1 MQATIYVTPAALQ
14 TALEMDDL
22 SHYQRVS
29 LADEIATDPTTREG
43 YYLKS
48 PSKIK
53 LAALPDDA
61 KIKVKLCPEQPEI
74 FSVHVQAPENLR
86 GCLFQNAPIFPNPKF
101 AASILHWSG
110 EAFNPNNSGAV
121 YYQCPTNEY
130 MVNIV
135 PDDWM
140 AQGVEPF
147 ILDRLLSEGV
157 VIAIGGLVSLIAALQ
172 ADDFIEVQI
181 PLDEAM
187 LGIEAD
193 FSRSSRTYRLDAGLR
208 RERIFLKVEDILS
221 SPDPDNVYIE
231 LRQEWNSYG
240 YVY

>member
-14 TALEMDDL
+14 TAQEMDDL

-29 LADEIATDPTTREG
+29 LADEQATDPTMREG

-48 PSKIK
+48 PSKTK
-53 LAALPDDA
+53 LAALPADA
-61 KIKVKLCPEQPEI
+61 VIKIILFPEEPDI
-74 FSVHVQAPENLR
+74 FNKHVQAPDNLR
-86 GCLFQNAPIFPNPKF
+86 GCLFENAPNLPAKY
-101 AASILHWSG
+101 AASILYWSG
-110 EAFNPNNSGAV
+110 QAFNPNNSGAV
-121 YYQCPTNEY
+121 YYQCPSNEY

-147 ILDRLLSEGV
+147 IPDRLLSEGV
-157 VIAIGGLVSLIAALQ
+157 VIAIGGLVDLITGLQ
-172 ADDFIEVQI
+172 PNDYIEVQI

-193 FSRSSRTYRLDAGLR
+193 FSHSSRTYRLDAGLR
-208 RERIFLKVEDILS
+208 RERIFLKVEDVLS
-221 SPDPDNVYIE
+221 SPDPDNAYLEI
-231 LRQEWNSYG
+231 RQEWNSYG